1 MPILAPS
8 ETTAEELLA
17 LAVAR
22 PFHAPYLPQVID
34 WICRSAEAECEHAG
48 PGLRAGVAEGV
59 VRRLDAYAA
68 STGPG
73 RTELASRLADARH
86 AQAVVRAEHYRALAV
101 GHDGPARGQRPPLT
115 GADLR
120 GLAVAAGKAHVLHG
134 EQDTVVILGG
144 PVGSMVFHP
153 ISDQE
158 TQRLTQSLRE
168 GTAAARQLA
177 GDVQRMLAR
186 HVRMADGYEPA
197 ASGVA
202 VGAHGPEV
210 SVSWQAPA
218 GLPESGQRPD
228 PWEEGG
234 VRSLCEAL
242 LIHYGYK
249 PAAAQGGA
257 LTIPTSRIV

>member
-1 MPILAPS
+1 MPILATS
-8 ETTAEELLA
+8 VTTAEELLA

-22 PFHAPYLPQVID
+22 PFRAPYLPQVID

-48 PGLRAGVAEGV
+48 PGLQAGLAEEV

-73 RTELASRLADARH
+73 RNELASRLEDARH
-86 AQAVVRAEHYRALAV
+86 AQAVVRAEHYRALAI
-101 GHDGPARGQRPPLT
+101 GHAGPTHGQRQPLT

-120 GLAVAAGKAHVLHG
+120 RLAVTAGKAKVLHG

-144 PVGSMVFHP
+144 AAGSMVFHP

-168 GTAAARQLA
+168 GTSAARELA
-177 GDVQRMLAR
+177 GDIQRMLAR
-186 HVRMADGYEPA
+186 HVRTVGGNESAD
-197 ASGVA
+197 SGVT

-218 GLPESGQRPD
+218 GLPESGQRPG

-234 VRSLCEAL
+234 VRSLCKAL

-257 LTIPTSRIV
+257 LTISSEIV